1 MAKKI
6 QSNVC
11 SMSML
16 IPFGSAVSANS
27 IYGRHTPKLQAHL
40 HIRSTVRAVEHGAV
54 WLESLLN
61 LAPLSPHEAASGT
74 QPPCIAER
82 GGMTD
87 RPGVSPH
94 GMNGRSRR

>member
-16 IPFGSAVSANS
+16 MPFGSAVSAIL
-27 IYGRHTPKLQAHL
+27 IYGCHTPKLQASL
-40 HIRSTVRAVEHGAV
+40 HIRSTVRAVEHRAV

-61 LAPLSPHEAASGT
+61 LALLPPHEGHQEPSHPA
-74 QPPCIAER
+74 
-82 GGMTD
+82 
-87 RPGVSPH
+87 
-94 GMNGRSRR
+94 